1 MSVNQSR
8 VGRSEAQHRK
18 PVRSGSAGQ
27 QKGLVGSGW
36 KGGDS
41 VPRPAVHSP
50 SSYAPSASSVAP
62 PLSTDRSFKKAGNGH
77 GIQSAVNASSSS
89 ESSGAAISH
98 QTPVEN
104 GAYPHIRSG
113 YSESTSPAATKPAI
127 PKAPSSQSAFGPS
140 TSAPLQSPKVD
151 ASKAFTLQFG
161 SINPGL
167 MNGLQ
172 IPARTSSAPPNLDEQ
187 NRNQAHTKSMGAIS
201 SISVSSAPKPQK
213 HLANRKDGDVH
224 QSSSEEFISVPQ
236 IKRDASVSVPSAF
249 AVPAPNSSGLPIA
262 GMPLP
267 MHTQFQPQKTQVL
280 PKFGVPSVQMH
291 RPGLAANSLQ
301 MPMTLPMGN
310 NPPVPQQIL
319 VPSIQP
325 HFVQQQAMMH
335 QGQAL
340 GFVRP
345 IGQLLPPQL
354 GSMGIGITTQFPQQP
369 GNYGGPRKTTTVK
382 ITHPDT
388 HEELRLDKNTDLS
401 KDGDASGQRPHLNVI
416 SQPHPSP
423 SYPHQTKFSQIQ
435 QSSYNQSQIIFPT
448 SVPPGSGQIP
458 TNLQTPRYSYPLNQI
473 GPNLNFLNSSA
484 INNIPSGKSPSTA
497 LHDISEGLQLDAL
510 SISASLPPTVQV
522 TMKPSVGLQSV
533 KAGAPLP
540 SPSVVIT
547 MPSTKVE
554 PPMLVKTIADEI
566 TLNQKRTEINPGGPG
581 QQLKLISGPSTSISV
596 PVTNTSTTTPETPNR
611 DSGSVLDG
619 NDGKTSE
626 DARRCDNLKDNGKT
640 SKLDATSSKGVKT
653 PPKSENMTLPDIRPT
668 EPVFGSGMP
677 FASVSVPKIAGN
689 ASFGNGDSSSVAP
702 DVFSGKENLPSQ
714 ASTSLNTMVGE
725 TAIYN
730 LTTANLRVGS
740 TGLNAR
746 KEKKSELTEDKSL
759 EASNDSLGDC
769 NEAKVDS
776 SSTIAKPS
784 EFEKVVLTKQDDKQA
799 DYLEGIVIKKEEI
812 DKKLL
817 NGSSGDFAELKE
829 SRTQNQENNS
839 TDASLNSIDSET
851 VVDCDLYAKDANAH
865 LNTFSSKPKLKSSK
879 EDDLTDCS
887 GAHMETAPSSI
898 PSVSVEHKRDL
909 KVDLPND
916 RLTSSTILGK
926 KSKPVLD
933 TMKPKITAGKKKN
946 RREMFS
952 KADAAC
958 TSDLYTAYKGPEV
971 KNEVA
976 VKSESLHS
984 PTAAPNI
991 TPIGCPAK
999 DAVSSDED
1007 MQNKTESDDWEN
1019 VADISTPKLKTPK
1032 HWQHAGEVRK
1042 QHDSDVCEATT
1053 WKKYTRDFLIK
1064 LSQHFTQLPVD
1075 FDTRMNISD
1084 ILLIP
1089 QGKSS
1094 LPSPGKNSDRPSSRG
1109 DRRAVGPLD
1118 DDKWTKSH
1126 AHGPYGFDG
1135 NAAINLRP
1143 GQGGSHVVARNLPW
1157 QASNQSGGILSGS
1170 MQSQASQG
1178 GTQRGNLDPGD
1189 RWQRARGLIPSP
1201 QTPLPVMHRAE
1212 KRYEIGK
1219 VSDEEEAK
1227 QRQLKGILNK
1237 LTPQNFEK
1245 LFAQVVEVNIDNL
1258 VTLTGVISQIFDKAL
1273 TEPTFCEMYA
1283 NFCFHLASKLPDFSE
1298 ANEKIT
1304 FKRLLLNKCQEEF
1317 ERGEREQAEANNV
1330 EDEGEVKLSKEEKE
1344 EKRLRARRRMLGNI
1358 RLIGELYK
1366 ERMLTE
1372 RIMHECIKKLLG
1384 QYQNQNQNPDEEDIE
1399 ALCKLMSTI
1408 GEMIDHPK
1416 AKEHIDAYFDMMA
1429 KLSTNQ
1435 QLSSRVRFML
1445 RDAIDLRKN
1454 KWQQRRKV
1462 EGPKKIDEV
1471 HRDAA
1476 QERQAQSSRL
1486 SRGPV
1491 INSVARRGQAADYG
1505 SRGSAPLSSPSP
1517 QQVGGHR
1524 ALPSQA
1530 RGYGTQ
1536 DARLEDRHQIEGR
1549 TASLPL
1555 QHRSTDDG
1563 SITLGPQG
1571 GLARGM
1577 SIRGHSSILNV
1588 TSEISANIEHH
1599 RVPSCTNNTIY
1610 TAGRS
1615 TRATYDQLSP
1625 QDHNNQYGSRDV
1637 KISDC
1642 TFERSSTSNLPG
1654 GQLHA
1659 TSNSSLAP
1667 ISGTKTFSKE
1677 ALQEKSISA
1686 IREYYSAKD
1695 EKEVALCIKE
1705 LNAPSFYPTMVSV
1718 WITDSFER
1726 NNGERDLLVKLIIN
1740 LYKSRDCLLNQSQLL
1755 QGFESVLASL
1765 EDAVNDAPRAPEFL
1779 GRIFA
1784 KTILEDV
1791 TALSDVGRLILRGGE
1806 EPGQLREVGLAAE
1819 VLGNILETLELEKGV
1834 SIMNEIR
1841 VSSNLQLNDFLP
1853 PSPLKAKKLDAFL

>member
-1 MSVNQSR
+1 MLLLLRQSR
-8 VGRSEAQHRK
+8 RHCRLIE
-18 PVRSGSAGQ
+18 
-27 QKGLVGSGW
+27 
-36 KGGDS
+36 
-41 VPRPAVHSP
+41 
-50 SSYAPSASSVAP
+50 
-62 PLSTDRSFKKAGNGH
+62 GNGH
-77 GIQSAVNASSSS
+77 GNQSAVNASSSS
-89 ESSGAAISH
+89 EASGAAISH
-98 QTPVEN
+98 QASVEN
-104 GAYPHIRSG
+104 GACPHIRSPG

-140 TSAPLQSPKVD
+140 ISAPLQSPKAD
-151 ASKAFTLQFG
+151 ASKTFTLQFG

-187 NRNQAHTKSMGAIS
+187 NRDQAHTKSMGATP

-213 HLANRKDGDVH
+213 HLANRKAGDVH

-236 IKRDASVSVPSAF
+236 IKRDASVSVPSAPV
-249 AVPAPNSSGLPIA
+249 VPVPTSSGLPIT

-267 MHTQFQPQKTQVL
+267 MHTQFQPQKTHVL

-319 VPSIQP
+319 VPSIQT

-335 QGQAL
+335 QGQPL

-354 GSMGIGITTQFPQQP
+354 GSMGIGITTQFAQQP
-369 GNYGGPRKTTTVK
+369 GTYGGPRKTTVK

-401 KDGDASGQRPHLNVI
+401 KDGDASGQRPHPNVI
-416 SQPHPSP
+416 PQPHPSL
-423 SYPHQTKFSQIQ
+423 SYPHQTKFSPIQ
-435 QSSYNQSQIIFPT
+435 QNSYNQSQRIFPT
-448 SVPPGSGQIP
+448 SVPPGSGQMP
-458 TNLQTPRYSYPLNQI
+458 TNSQTPRYNYPLNQI

-484 INNIPSGKSPSTA
+484 INNIPSGKSSSTA
-497 LHDISEGLQLDAL
+497 LHDITEGFQLDAL
-510 SISASLPPTVQV
+510 SISASLPSAVQV
-522 TMKPSVGLQSV
+522 TMKPFVGLQSV
-533 KAGAPLP
+533 KAGTPLS

-547 MPSTKVE
+547 KPSTKVE
-554 PPMLVKTIADEI
+554 PPMPVKTSADET
-566 TLNQKRTEINPGGPG
+566 TLNQKRTQTNPGGPG
-581 QQLKLISGPSTSISV
+581 QQLKLISRSSTSISV
-596 PVTNTSTTTPETPNR
+596 PVTNTTTTTPVTLSEASLSPETPNR
-611 DSGSVLDG
+611 GSGSVLDG
-619 NDGKTSE
+619 IDGKKTE
-626 DARRCDNLKDNGKT
+626 HAQRCDNLKDNGKT
-640 SKLDATSSKGVKT
+640 SKLDASSPKGVKMS
-653 PPKSENMTLPDIRPT
+653 PESENMTLPDIRTT
-668 EPVFGSGMP
+668 EPVVGSVMP
-677 FASVSVPKIAGN
+677 YASVSVPEIAGKE
-689 ASFGNGDSSSVAP
+689 ASLDASVGNGDSSSVAP

-714 ASTSLNTMVGE
+714 TSTSLDTMVGE
-725 TAIYN
+725 TATYN
-730 LTTANLRVGS
+730 LMTADLSVGS
-740 TGLNAR
+740 TGLNVR
-746 KEKKSELTEDKSL
+746 KEKRSELTEDNSL

-784 EFEKVVLTKQDDKQA
+784 EFEKVILSKQDDKQA
-799 DYLEGIVIKKEEI
+799 NYLEGIFFKKEEI

-817 NGSSGDFAELKE
+817 NGSSSDFAELKE

-839 TDASLNSIDSET
+839 TDASLNSTDSET
-851 VVDCDLYAKDANAH
+851 VVDCDLYAKDANAD
-865 LNTFSSKPKLKSSK
+865 LNTFSSKLKLKSSK
-879 EDDLTDCS
+879 EDKLTDCS
-887 GAHMETAPSSI
+887 GAHNETAPASI
-898 PSVSVEHKRDL
+898 PTVSMEHKRDL

-916 RLTSSTILGK
+916 RLTSSTILGQK
-926 KSKPVLD
+926 NKPLLD

-958 TSDLYTAYKGPEV
+958 TFDLYTAYKGPEV

-976 VKSESLHS
+976 VKSESLNS
-984 PTAAPNI
+984 PTAAANI
-991 TPIGCPAK
+991 TPIGCPTK
-999 DAVSSDED
+999 DVVSSDED
-1007 MQNKTESDDWEN
+1007 MQNKAESDDWEN

-1032 HWQHAGEVRK
+1032 HGQHAGEVRK
-1042 QHDSDVCEATT
+1042 QHDSNVCEATT
-1053 WKKYTRDFLIK
+1053 WKKYTRDFLMK
-1064 LSQHFTQLPVD
+1064 LSQHFTQLPLD
-1075 FDTRMNISD
+1075 FDTRSNISD
-1084 ILLIP
+1084 VLSVSP
-1089 QGKSS
+1089 QGKSP

-1118 DDKWTKSH
+1118 DDKWIKSH
-1126 AHGPYGFDG
+1126 AHAHYGFDG

-1178 GTQRGNLDPGD
+1178 GTRRGNLDPGD
-1189 RWQRARGLIPSP
+1189 RWQLTRGLIPSP

-1212 KRYEIGK
+1212 KKYEIGK

-1273 TEPTFCEMYA
+1273 MEPTFCEMYA
-1283 NFCFHLASKLPDFSE
+1283 NFCFHLASALPDFNE

-1330 EDEGEVKLSKEEKE
+1330 EDEGEVKQSKEEKE
-1344 EKRLRARRRMLGNI
+1344 QKRLQARRRMLGNI

-1366 ERMLTE
+1366 KRMLTE

-1384 QYQNQNQNPDEEDIE
+1384 QYQNPDEEDIE

-1408 GEMIDHPK
+1408 GEMIDHSK
-1416 AKEHIDAYFDMMA
+1416 AKEHMDAYFDMMA
-1429 KLSTNQ
+1429 TLSTNQ

-1486 SRGPV
+1486 YRGPV
-1491 INSVARRGQAADYG
+1491 INSVTRHGQAADYG

-1530 RGYGTQ
+1530 RGYGIQ
-1536 DARLEDRHQIEGR
+1536 DARLEDRHQFEGR

-1555 QHRSTDDG
+1555 QHRSTDDD

-1588 TSEISANIEHH
+1588 SSEISPNIEHH

-1625 QDHNNQYGSRDV
+1625 QDHNNQYGSRDG
-1637 KISDC
+1637 KISDR

-1654 GQLHA
+1654 GQLHG
-1659 TSNSSLAP
+1659 TSNSSLAAV
-1667 ISGTKTFSKE
+1667 SGTKTLSE
-1677 ALQEKSISA
+1677 EVLREKSISA
-1686 IREYYSAKD
+1686 IREFYSAKD

-1705 LNAPSFYPTMVSV
+1705 LNAPSFYPTMVTV

-1726 NNGERDLLVKLIIN
+1726 NNVERELLVKLIIN

-1784 KTILEDV
+1784 KIILEDV
-1791 TALSDVGRLILRGGE
+1791 MALSDVGRLILQGGE

-1819 VLGNILETLELEKGV
+1819 LLGNILETLKLERGL
-1834 SIMNEIR
+1834 SITNEIR
-1841 VSSNLQLNDFLP
+1841 VSSNLQLDDFLP
-1853 PSPLKAKKLDAFL
+1853 PSPLKAKKLEPFL